1 MKTVVFAIVCVMLVS
16 VGAMVGFFAALSNPQ
31 PNGSSGLPEY
41 LLVSEP
47 EYYVG
52 TDGWFAIAI
61 NNTGVGSVTIV
72 KVLVNNIKQSST
84 NPPLPFTVA
93 PDHGFV
99 LNVTM
104 AISVNVPYQIDLFT
118 SQGNKFSKLSEVP
131 SHGGQ
136 AGVMLY
142 KANTRF
148 YNQAGTLKIDVDIG
162 DSGTQAT
169 QLVALSVGTSTST
182 LVNQTITP
190 VPLAAGKVARITIDY
205 NWTKGATYYF
215 KVLSSTGQTIDWP
228 EQAPVA

>member
-1 MKTVVFAIVCVMLVS
+1 MKTVVFVIMCVALVS
-16 VGAMVGFFAALSNPQ
+16 GGVTVGFLLALSNPQ
-31 PNGSSGLPEY
+31 PNNSSGLPEY

-52 TDGWFAIAI
+52 TDGWFAMAI

-72 KVLVNNIKQSST
+72 KVLVNNVKQSSA
-84 NPPLPFTVA
+84 NPALPFTVA

-104 AISVNVPYQIDLFT
+104 TISKGIPYQIDLFT

-142 KANTRF
+142 KANTNF
-148 YNQAGTLKIDVDIG
+148 YSQNGTLKIDVDVG
-162 DSGTQAT
+162 NSGTQGT
-169 QLVALSVGTSTST
+169 TLTTLFIGTS
-182 LVNQTITP
+182 VANMQNMPITP
-190 VPLAAGKVARITIDY
+190 VPLPAGKVARITVAYI
-205 NWTKGATYYF
+205 WIEGGTYFF
-215 KVLSSTGQTIDWP
+215 KVQSSTGQTFDWP
-228 EQAPVA
+228 EQAPFV